1 MVQTQ
6 AVQPPC
12 NSRATDGLET
22 GRFGQERSGLRV
34 SGNPDSIGLF
44 GSGQVRPDPV
54 RQFESRWGYQNYLYT
69 IRVFHTLRGS
79 V

>member
-34 SGNPDSIGLF
+34 SGNPDSIGRF
-44 GSGQVRPDPV
+44 GSGQVRPAYDSSNPA
-54 RQFESRWGYQNYLYT
+54 GATKIIY
-69 IRVFHTLRGS
+69 IP
-79 V
+79 